1 MSEIDLNLYINY
13 IIFTVEVYQILYRSI
28 KYTTALITLEVKKM
42 ADNGIEAQSFE
53 AKKVENDSSYKF
65 EKGEITGDRMSY
77 MENIA
82 SEVSKIWAKHDL
94 TILDAKTLMP
104 YLLSAVFTEAYDSD
118 MDVLDY
124 IENYLKPAV
133 FEYIRRIRNSKKFK
147 GIELQT
153 ISK

>member
-1 MSEIDLNLYINY
+1 M
-13 IIFTVEVYQILYRSI
+13 T
-28 KYTTALITLEVKKM
+28 
-42 ADNGIEAQSFE
+42 DNGIEAQSFE
-53 AKKVENDSSYKF
+53 AKKVENESSYKF
-65 EKGEITGDRMSY
+65 EKGEITGDRMSC

-118 MDVLDY
+118 VDILDY
-124 IENYLKPAV
+124 IENYMKPAV
-133 FEYIRRIRNSKKFK
+133 FEYVRRIRNSRKFK